1 MSNTNPIRDLAIG
14 FLVGAAVG
22 LTLGVLYAPRPGREI
37 RQRVRERGREA
48 RETAEKIIHEAQ
60 EKAENII
67 EQARPRADALLHRK
81 REKATEAEPHA
92 QEVG

>member
-1 MSNTNPIRDLAIG
+1 MSNTNSTRTLVIG
-14 FLVGAAVG
+14 FLIGAAAG
-22 LTLGVLYAPRPGREI
+22 LALGILYAPHPGQET

-60 EKAENII
+60 EKAENVI
-67 EQARPRADALLHRK
+67 EQARSRADALLHPQ
-81 REKATEAEPHA
+81 REKTTEAETHA